1 MSYTLIWLSIVV
13 LCMLS
18 NCCSTSTTPIL
29 RLGLLIPST
38 TTTVTGP
45 GLPSNETSWGV
56 VREAKRKV
64 ESSQNITVTIRS
76 MNSECLEEIAVN
88 ESVNLKDRV
97 DVIIGPVC
105 EDGKLY
111 TLNTVNRL
119 AFASVPFS
127 QARSI
132 REYKTPRLRL
142 INAIYNK
149 NRYKE
154 ETGLLRI

>member
-18 NCCSTSTTPIL
+18 NCCTTSTTPIL

-56 VREAKRKV
+56 VLQAKRKV

-88 ESVNLKDRV
+88 ESVNLKDQV

-111 TLNTVNRL
+111 TLNTVNCL
-119 AFASVPFS
+119 LFANVSFS
-127 QARSI
+127 RFSRARSI

-142 INAIYNK
+142 LNAIYIK
-149 NRYKE
+149 IR
-154 ETGLLRI
+154 